1 MQLRTSTMAAVC
13 VLAAGFALGGCKSSN
28 SSSSSGGSAKTPAA
42 NSGSTTQATG
52 AAPAQNAQ
60 GAENGDTCQAENLSF
75 ALGAKTKTA
84 HYPGQTTQAVDL
96 TNKGSSACTM
106 DGFPGVD
113 LVGVARGQID
123 YSWSLDR
130 QSASY
135 SEVTLQPGRTAH
147 FDLLYLPSAAGASG
161 NITVVK
167 MVVTPPNDYTQ
178 AEVTWNQ
185 SVLLQDGATHPGT
198 YISPVV
204 SGP

>member
-1 MQLRTSTMAAVC
+1 MTRKP
-13 VLAAGFALGGCKSSN
+13 AL
-28 SSSSSGGSAKTPAA
+28 
-42 NSGSTTQATG
+42 
-52 AAPAQNAQ
+52 NAQ
-60 GAENGDTCQAENLSF
+60 RAENGDTCQAENLSF

-84 HYPGQTTQAVDL
+84 HYPGQTMQAVDL
-96 TNKGSSACTM
+96 TNKGSSTCTM

-113 LVGVARGQID
+113 LGGVARGQTD
-123 YSWSLDR
+123 YSWPLDR

-198 YISPVV
+198 YISPIV
-204 SGP
+204 SGS